1 MRKYLLVSLNLFQDF
16 LIYLIKKSRKN
27 IFENLSDLDGIG
39 DTQIESLEKFFSND
53 KNIQIIKDLINCVK
67 ISDFKSQ
74 NKKGKFKNKTLMFT
88 GGFKKMSRSE
98 AKLIVENNGG
108 KVLGAIS
115 KKLDILVVGSSK
127 PTIKKVENAKK
138 LSIKILKENEWY
150 KILNL

>member
-1 MRKYLLVSLNLFQDF
+1 
-16 LIYLIKKSRKN
+16 
-27 IFENLSDLDGIG
+27 
-39 DTQIESLEKFFSND
+39 
-53 KNIQIIKDLINCVK
+53 
-67 ISDFKSQ
+67 
-74 NKKGKFKNKTLMFT
+74 MFT